1 MSTRLFR
8 PLQRIATSSLSTTYR
23 TFHSTSPNMVVHNV
37 RKICHNFVHEADH
50 FVCDL
55 SAEEWKATLKDN
67 DVVLLDCFATWCGP
81 CKAIAPHLV
90 RHSQNVEYKGIH
102 FVKIDVDEVPDVSQ
116 ELGIRAMPTFMI
128 FKNKEKSQE
137 LVGANPIALEKAIK
151 ELAATPEA
159 KAAKEAKE
167 AKEKE
172 AALSAEEPKQE

>member
-37 RKICHNFVHEADH
+37 RN
-50 FVCDL
+50 
-55 SAEEWKATLKDN
+55 AEEWKATLKDN